1 MLRAFKGTFKK
12 KNGDSRDMNFVKLQD
27 LPEAFLNS
35 KVKDGTKK
43 RELTNGMELV
53 WDLDQE
59 SFRIF
64 NHNTVVG
71 SMTEYSYK
79 GLLDSSK
86 PLKNET
92 EN

>member
-1 MLRAFKGTFKK
+1 MLRAFKGSFKK
-12 KNGDSRDMNFVKLQD
+12 KNGDNRSMNFVKLRD

-35 KVKDGTKK
+35 KIKDGTKK

-59 SFRIF
+59 SFRVF

-71 SMTEYSYK
+71 YITEYEFQG
-79 GLLDSSK
+79 GLNSK
-86 PLKNET
+86 APIKKENE
-92 EN
+92 N

>member
-1 MLRAFKGTFKK
+1 MLRAFKGSFKK
-12 KNGDSRDMNFVKLQD
+12 KNGDSRNMNFVKLQD

-35 KVKDGTKK
+35 KVKDGSKK

-71 SMTEYSYK
+71 YITEYEFK
-79 GLLDSSK
+79 GGLDSNK
-86 PLKNET
+86 PIKKEI

>member
-12 KNGDSRDMNFVKLQD
+12 KNGNIRNMNFVKLQD
-27 LPEAFLNS
+27 LPEAFLSS
-35 KVKDGTKK
+35 KIKDGSKK
-43 RELTNGMELV
+43 RDLTNGMELV

-64 NHNTVVG
+64 NHNAVVG
-71 SMTEYSYK
+71 YITEYEFV
-79 GLLDSSK
+79 GGLDSNK
-86 PLKNET
+86 PIKQEL

>member
-53 WDLDQE
+53 WDLDKE

-64 NHNTVVG
+64 NHNKIVG
-71 SMTEYSYK
+71 SMTEYRYQ
-79 GLLDSSK
+79 GLLDSSS
-86 PLKNET
+86 PVKNET